1 MTSFFICF
9 WGCRQLP
16 VFCGRFRTM
25 FPLMNVY
32 KVLFL
37 SFFFLNSYAQE
48 VRKVSATMTM
58 RTAHKG
64 KTTNARAELSYSTSG
79 RMVTLFPKPAELY
92 VFNNANGE
100 LRVYDPTKNTV
111 LQQQNATYST
121 ETTQFFFFLHNRKA
135 DLGLSSMGF
144 SLGQTKFENGV
155 MITIWKS
162 PTPMAKNIKRV
173 ELVHKGQNPIFMKYV
188 DPSERTIKKVY
199 YYEYTKLGNID
210 FPQTI
215 TQIDYL
221 TMRDSIVTKTA
232 YGALKI
238 NEQVT
243 SDLLDFKIPNNA
255 KVIK

>member
-1 MTSFFICF
+1 MNVAGISFF
-9 WGCRQLP
+9 RS
-16 VFCGRFRTM
+16 
-25 FPLMNVY
+25 
-32 KVLFL
+32 LFL
-37 SFFFLNSYAQE
+37 AVVFVGVGYAQD
-48 VRKVSATMTM
+48 VRKVSASMIM
-58 RTAHKG
+58 RTSHKG
-64 KTTNARAELSYSTSG
+64 KTTNTRAELCYATSG

-92 VFNNANGE
+92 LFNNANGE

-144 SLGQTKFENGV
+144 SLGSTKFENGV
-155 MITIWKS
+155 MITTWKS
-162 PTPMAKNIKRV
+162 PTPLAKNIKRV

-188 DPSERTIKKVY
+188 DPSDRTIKKVFY
-199 YYEYTKLGNID
+199 YDYTKLGTVD

-215 TQIDYL
+215 TQIDYV
-221 TMRDSIVTKTA
+221 TAKDSIVTKTA

-238 NEQVT
+238 NEQVQ
-243 SDLLDFKIPNNA
+243 SNLLEFTIPSNA

>member
-1 MTSFFICF
+1 MK
-9 WGCRQLP
+9 
-16 VFCGRFRTM
+16 
-25 FPLMNVY
+25 MNV
-32 KVLFL
+32 VLITFLRSLFL
-37 SFFFLNSYAQE
+37 TVVFVGVGYAQD
-48 VRKVSATMTM
+48 VRKVSASMIM
-58 RTAHKG
+58 RTSHKG
-64 KTTNARAELSYSTSG
+64 KTTNTRAELCYATSG

-92 VFNNANGE
+92 LFNNANGE

-144 SLGQTKFENGV
+144 SLGSTKFENGV
-155 MITIWKS
+155 MITTWKS
-162 PTPMAKNIKRV
+162 PTPLAKNIKRV

-188 DPSERTIKKVY
+188 DPSDRTIKKVFY
-199 YYEYTKLGNID
+199 YDYTKLGTVD

-215 TQIDYL
+215 TQIDYV
-221 TMRDSIVTKTA
+221 TAKDSIVTKTA

-238 NEQVT
+238 NEQVQ
-243 SDLLDFKIPNNA
+243 SNLLEFIIPSNA

>member
-1 MTSFFICF
+1 MNYLKFIF
-9 WGCRQLP
+9 WVLILP
-16 VFCGRFRTM
+16 GAYGQ
-25 FPLMNVY
+25 NI
-32 KVLFL
+32 
-37 SFFFLNSYAQE
+37 
-48 VRKVSATMTM
+48 RKVSATMTM

-64 KTTNARAELSYSTSG
+64 KTTNTRAELCYATSG
-79 RMVTLFPKPAELY
+79 RMVTLFPKPSELY

-100 LRVYDPTKNTV
+100 LKVYDPTKNTV

-144 SLGQTKFENGV
+144 SLSDTKFENGV
-155 MITIWKS
+155 MIAIWKS
-162 PTPMAKNIKRV
+162 PTPIAKNIKRV

-199 YYEYTKLGNID
+199 YYDYTKVGNMD

-215 TQIDYL
+215 TQIDYP
-221 TMRDSIVTKTA
+221 TARDSIVTKTA
-232 YGALKI
+232 YGALKL

-243 SDLLDFKIPNNA
+243 SNLLEFSIPANA
-255 KVIK
+255 KTIK

>member
-1 MTSFFICF
+1 MSIPVSYWKLFVAFFVVN
-9 WGCRQLP
+9 QLI
-16 VFCGRFRTM
+16 
-25 FPLMNVY
+25 
-32 KVLFL
+32 
-37 SFFFLNSYAQE
+37 AQS

-64 KTTNARAELSYSTSG
+64 KTINTRAELCYATSG

-92 VFNNANGE
+92 VFNNSNGE
-100 LRVYDPTKNTV
+100 IKVFDPTKNTV

-121 ETTQFFFFLHNRKA
+121 ETTQFFYFLHNRKA

-144 SLGQTKFENGV
+144 SLSQTKFEDGL
-155 MITIWKS
+155 MISTWKS
-162 PTPMAKNIKRV
+162 PTPMAKSIKRV
-173 ELVHKGQNPIFMKYV
+173 ELVHKGQNPIFMKYI

-199 YYEYTKLGNID
+199 YYEYTKLGSVD

-215 TQIDYL
+215 TQIDYV
-221 TMRDSIVTKTA
+221 TARDSIITKPA

-243 SDLLDFKIPNNA
+243 STLLDFVIPANA
-255 KVIK
+255 KILK

>member
-1 MTSFFICF
+1 MFLTV
-9 WGCRQLP
+9 
-16 VFCGRFRTM
+16 VFVG
-25 FPLMNVY
+25 VG
-32 KVLFL
+32 
-37 SFFFLNSYAQE
+37 YAQD
-48 VRKVSATMTM
+48 VRKVSASMIM
-58 RTAHKG
+58 RTSHKG
-64 KTTNARAELSYSTSG
+64 KTTNTRAELCYATSG

-92 VFNNANGE
+92 LFNNANGE

-144 SLGQTKFENGV
+144 SLGSTKFENGV
-155 MITIWKS
+155 MITTWKS
-162 PTPMAKNIKRV
+162 PTPLAKNIKRV

-188 DPSERTIKKVY
+188 DPSDRTIKKVFY
-199 YYEYTKLGNID
+199 YDYTKLGTVD

-215 TQIDYL
+215 TQIDYV
-221 TMRDSIVTKTA
+221 TAKDSIVTKTA

-238 NEQVT
+238 NEQVQ
-243 SDLLDFKIPNNA
+243 SNLLEFIIPSNA

>member
-1 MTSFFICF
+1 MNF
-9 WGCRQLP
+9 WKIILLAFVVVNTYSQ
-16 VFCGRFRTM
+16 
-25 FPLMNVY
+25 N
-32 KVLFL
+32 
-37 SFFFLNSYAQE
+37 

-64 KTTNARAELSYSTSG
+64 KTINTKAELCYSTSG
-79 RMVTLFPKPAELY
+79 RMVSLFPKPSELY

-100 LRVYDPTKNTV
+100 LKVYDPTKNSV

-144 SLGQTKFENGV
+144 SLGETKFENGV
-155 MITIWKS
+155 MISIWKS

-188 DPSERTIKKVY
+188 DPSERTIKKVFY
-199 YYEYTKLGNID
+199 YDYTKLGSID

-215 TQIDYL
+215 TQIDYV
-221 TMRDSIVTKTA
+221 TARDSIVTKTA

-243 SDLLDFKIPNNA
+243 SNLLDFKIPADA
-255 KVIK
+255 KITK

>member
-1 MTSFFICF
+1 
-9 WGCRQLP
+9 
-16 VFCGRFRTM
+16 
-25 FPLMNVY
+25 MNY
-32 KVLFL
+32 WKIILL
-37 SFFFLNSYAQE
+37 SLVVVNTYSQN

-64 KTTNARAELSYSTSG
+64 KTINTKAELCYSTSG
-79 RMVTLFPKPAELY
+79 RMVSLFPKPSELY

-100 LRVYDPTKNTV
+100 LKVYDPTKNSV

-144 SLGQTKFENGV
+144 SLGETKFENGV

-188 DPSERTIKKVY
+188 DPSERTIKKVFY
-199 YYEYTKLGNID
+199 YDYTKLGSID

-215 TQIDYL
+215 TQIDYV
-221 TMRDSIVTKTA
+221 TARDSIVTKTA

-243 SDLLDFKIPNNA
+243 TNLLDFKIPANA
-255 KVIK
+255 KITK

>member
-1 MTSFFICF
+1 MKYC
-9 WGCRQLP
+9 
-16 VFCGRFRTM
+16 
-25 FPLMNVY
+25 
-32 KVLFL
+32 KALFL
-37 SFFFLNSYAQE
+37 IFIVSKAHTQL

-64 KTTNARAELSYSTSG
+64 KTTNTRAELSYSTSG

-92 VFNNANGE
+92 VFNNGNGE

-111 LQQQNATYST
+111 LQQQNPTYST

-188 DPSERTIKKVY
+188 DPSERTIKKVFY
-199 YYEYTKLGNID
+199 YDYIKLGNID

-221 TMRDSIVTKTA
+221 TLRDFIVTKTA
-232 YGALKI
+232 YGALKV

-243 SDLLDFKIPNNA
+243 DNLLDFTIPNNA

>member
-1 MTSFFICF
+1 MNYWKII
-9 WGCRQLP
+9 LLVL
-16 VFCGRFRTM
+16 VFSRTYSQ
-25 FPLMNVY
+25 NI
-32 KVLFL
+32 
-37 SFFFLNSYAQE
+37 
-48 VRKVSATMTM
+48 RKVSATMTM

-64 KTTNARAELSYSTSG
+64 KTTNTSAELCYTTSG
-79 RMVTLFPKPAELY
+79 RMITLFPKPSELY
-92 VFNNANGE
+92 VFNNSNGE
-100 LRVYDPTKNTV
+100 LKVYDPTKNTV

-144 SLGQTKFENGV
+144 SLGGTKFENGV
-155 MITIWKS
+155 MITTWKS
-162 PTPMAKNIKRV
+162 PTPLAKNIKRV

-188 DPSERTIKKVY
+188 DPSERTIKKVFY
-199 YYEYTKLGNID
+199 YDYTKLGTVD

-221 TMRDSIVTKTA
+221 TARDSIVTKTA

-243 SDLLDFKIPNNA
+243 SNLLDFTIPANA
-255 KVIK
+255 KIVK